1 MSEAR
6 SCFPGAALHW
16 NDRSNLPLD
25 WNGPTN
31 RPFDPF
37 PDESKARPIV
47 ELLERVV
54 RRFPERIALCRPEVS
69 ITYAALSTSRKRPGM
84 LLRVGDRRVQVPTK
98 PRASFSHREAPAD
111 RRASSTRNE
120 TCSSE

>member
-6 SCFPGAALHW
+6 SCFPGAALYW
-16 NDRSNLPLD
+16 NDRSDCPLD

-31 RPFDPF
+31 RPFDSF

-54 RRFPERIALCRPEVS
+54 RRFPERIALSGPEVS
-69 ITYAALSTSRKRPGM
+69 ITYAELWRDVERLAGELAARG
-84 LLRVGDRRVQVPTK
+84 V
-98 PRASFSHREAPAD
+98 RAEVA
-111 RRASSTRNE
+111 
-120 TCSSE
+120 